1 MSLIHT
7 FSFNIFS
14 LISMAK
20 ENQIIHRLFLVN
32 CSLLHVLLNYAKPA
46 SNVGGLVIHST
57 AGELAGQYIAMTKN
71 NLCIISIS
79 LSIARGRICVD
90 AADQVIQFDPS

>member
-1 MSLIHT
+1 
-7 FSFNIFS
+7 
-14 LISMAK
+14 MAK

-57 AGELAGQYIAMTKN
+57 AGELAGQYIAMTRN
-71 NLCIISIS
+71 NLCII
-79 LSIARGRICVD
+79 SIARGRICVD